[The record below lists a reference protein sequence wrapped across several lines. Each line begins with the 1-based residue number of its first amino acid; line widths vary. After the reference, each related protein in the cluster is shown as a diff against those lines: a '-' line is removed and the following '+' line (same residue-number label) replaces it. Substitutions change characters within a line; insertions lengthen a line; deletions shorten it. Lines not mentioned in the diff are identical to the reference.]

1 MATMGEMVRGVKT
14 LREEF
19 LPESTPADPLETA
32 KSAIGMAKDIA
43 QMLRPETPQAAAAM
57 EALQGRDIYD
67 GACTLKI
74 QFSRN
79 EQINV
84 RANNTMQFDW
94 TNPSLPREEGRGL
107 GAVSGVLNTFALGP
121 RWRDNLAGLLR
132 FPVECCLR
140 GRVPGV
146 NAGSPWQ
153 QAATIVL
160 APAREELYALRETA
174 PGFPALDAEALAAA
188 VRRGLGG
195 GGGGATV
202 KARRGSAAGARA

>member
-1 MATMGEMVRGVKT
+1 MAADRLLEVLDALRARGLAGRAELILVGSGSSPAVLASL
-14 LREEF
+14 LRDAGVASAEEARR
-19 LPESTPADPLETA
+19 LRLRAVVDPRRLA
-32 KSAIGMAKDIA
+32 FA
-43 QMLRPETPQAAAAM
+43 R
-57 EALQGRDIYD
+57 
-67 GACTLKI
+67 
-74 QFSRN
+74 
-79 EQINV
+79 
-84 RANNTMQFDW
+84 
-94 TNPSLPREEGRGL
+94 L
-107 GAVSGVLNTFALGP
+107 GAVSGVLNTFAWGP

-195 GGGGATV
+195 GGGGAKV
-202 KARRGSAAGARA
+202 KARRGSAAGASA